1 MSNDSRS
8 LGSGIARE
16 VVRLRDETLLEGAM
30 ATGALVALADR
41 RLAVEES
48 IALQDVLA
56 NTESLQ
62 IHDPEF
68 AMTLYTR
75 HVDRIRH
82 DFATGKQAALDAIGR
97 CSDDIDAALLIV
109 RVGIAI
115 AKADKVI
122 AASEIE
128 VIEEICDR
136 IGIVG
141 LDTLGLAGSVPTRLH

>member
-1 MSNDSRS
+1 MSNGSRS
-8 LGSGIARE
+8 LGAGIVRQ
-16 VVRLRDETLLEGAM
+16 VVKLRDDTLLEGAM

-41 RLAVEES
+41 RLAIEES

-56 NTESLQ
+56 NTERLQ

-75 HVDRIRH
+75 HVDRLRQ
-82 DFATGKQAALDAIGR
+82 DFATGKQAALEAIGR

-122 AASEIE
+122 AASELE

-136 IGIVG
+136 IGIEG
-141 LDTLGLAGSVPTRLH
+141 LDTLGLAGGAPSRLH